1 MSLKHA
7 LALALTALL
16 IAPAA
21 AQQPQ
26 PAEIGKVI
34 ERGLPGPGHAALK
47 PLEGTW
53 RVEMSVYMVLGTVE
67 KPAVSTDL
75 VTRRQWVADGRYLQD
90 VTEGSFAGA
99 PYYRQGLLGFSNI
112 DQRYE
117 WITVDASNANMMIY
131 QGEPGSGPRLPVSVK
146 GVFTDQGWLGEHV
159 VGKPV
164 PMRTEIRIESN
175 DRHVFDLFFTP
186 PGGVETLVDRKVY
199 TRVK

>member
-112 DQRYE
+112 DQRYQ
-117 WITVDASNANMMIY
+117 WITVDASNANKMIN

-146 GVFTDQGWLGEHV
+146 GVFTDQGWLGVHV
-159 VGKPV
+159 VGMPV
-164 PMRTEIRIESN
+164 RMRTVIRIESN